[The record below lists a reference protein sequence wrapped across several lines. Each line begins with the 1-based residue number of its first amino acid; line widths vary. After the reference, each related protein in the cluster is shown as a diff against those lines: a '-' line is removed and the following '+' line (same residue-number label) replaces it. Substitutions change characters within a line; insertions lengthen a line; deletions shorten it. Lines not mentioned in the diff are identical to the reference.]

1 MSSTPQRTHRPFLPP
16 RGGASGFTLME
27 LMLVIVTMGIILAAT
42 LPKINLEGY
51 KVSAAVRGIT
61 AQMGYAQRLSVSL
74 QHNVVVAFDAANSAI
89 RVHEDVNNNSIID
102 AGERVTSVPVEDGVV
117 FGKGTAPS
125 LTYTTGA
132 VGAATFNFTKTQG
145 GLPCII
151 FRRDG
156 SASENGGFY
165 INTRKGVA
173 AGTNN
178 WVRAAEVIR
187 SSGRIIWYSYATSSW
202 VQGN

>member
-1 MSSTPQRTHRPFLPP
+1 MRTTSRCTRRPSP
-16 RGGASGFTLME
+16 RRLGASGGFTLVE
-27 LMLVIVTMGIILAAT
+27 LMIVIVVMGIVVTASIPRL
-42 LPKINLEGY
+42 NLEGY

-61 AQMGYAQRLSVSL
+61 ASLGYAQRLSVSL
-74 QHNVVVAFDAANSAI
+74 LHNVVVAFDATTNSI
-89 RVHEDVNNNSIID
+89 RVHEDENNNNVID
-102 AGERVTSVPVEDGVV
+102 AGERVTSTPVEDGVV

-125 LTYTTGA
+125 LTYTNGVAGTT
-132 VGAATFNFTKTQG
+132 TFNFTRTQG
-145 GLPCII
+145 VFPCII

-173 AGTNN
+173 LGSNN

>member
-1 MSSTPQRTHRPFLPP
+1 MRGTLRSTRRPAAS
-16 RGGASGFTLME
+16 RMGGTRGFTLME
-27 LMLVIVTMGIILAAT
+27 LMLVIVTMGIILAAA
-42 LPKINLEGY
+42 LPRINLEGY

-61 AQMGYAQRLSVSL
+61 ASLGYAQRLSVSL
-74 QHNVVVAFDAANSAI
+74 QHNVVVAFDATNRNI
-89 RVHEDVNNNSIID
+89 RVHEDQNNNNVID

-125 LTYTTGA
+125 LTYTTGVA
-132 VGAATFNFTKTQG
+132 GAATFNFTKTQG

-165 INTRKGVA
+165 INTNKGVA